1 MTSPTAQ
8 DVVDAW
14 NESFPVG
21 TPVRYWPGSLY
32 GAGQLGATTS
42 VAWVQGE
49 VPVVRVGREAGGI
62 ALDRID
68 PCPEGGESL

>member
-1 MTSPTAQ
+1 MTEPTAQ

-14 NESFPVG
+14 NESFPPG

-68 PCPEGGESL
+68 PCPEGGESS